1 MIDIK
6 DLRNRPDYYR
16 SSTEAKNGDPSV
28 VDQLLKKDEERR
40 AFIGAT
46 EDLRAEQNILSKK
59 IPTATAEEKAEL
71 LSSSKTLSDKY
82 KEHEARLSVIEK
94 EYMSLICQIPNPLH
108 ESVNVGK
115 TDEDNEVARV
125 VGEKPTFSFEPKE
138 HWELAEQHDLIDME
152 RGAKVSGNRFIYLKN
167 DLVLMEMALIN
178 WVLQKLAGKGFIPMI
193 PPYMVRERAMFGT
206 GYFPDAENGVY
217 VVNPEDE
224 NLYLTGTSEV
234 SLVNYH
240 DNETLDVKDLPLR
253 YVGFSTCFR
262 REAGSYGKDVKG
274 MLRVHQFEKVEMVSF
289 CHPDKSW
296 EEHEYMRTVEE
307 EIMSEL
313 ELPYQLLN
321 ICSGDLGGS
330 AAKKYDIEAWLP
342 GQGKYR
348 EMTSTSNTTDYQSRR
363 LNIRYRNEEGKVDL
377 LHILNGTA
385 TSMRPLIAIM
395 ENNQQ
400 EDGTIRI
407 PKVLVPFM
415 GGKEFIGKA

>member
-28 VDQLLKKDEERR
+28 VDAIIVKDEERR
-40 AFIGAT
+40 ALIGEK
-46 EDLRAEQNILSKK
+46 EDLRAQQNALSKQ
-59 IPTATAEEKAEL
+59 IPSASAEEKTDL
-71 LSSSKTLSDKY
+71 LSRSKILSDQY
-82 KEHEARLSVIEK
+82 KESEAKLEAVEA
-94 EYMSLICQIPNPLH
+94 EYMDLLCRIPNPVH
-108 ESVNVGK
+108 ESVTVGK

-125 VGEKPTFSFEPKE
+125 VGEKPDFGFEPKE
-138 HWELAEQHDLIDME
+138 HWELAEQHDLLDME
-152 RGAKVSGNRFIYLKN
+152 RGAKVSGSRFIYLKN

-178 WVLQKLAGKGFIPMI
+178 WVLQKLSGKGFIPMI

-224 NLYLTGTSEV
+224 NLYLIGTSEV

-240 DNETLDVKDLPLR
+240 DNEILEAKNLPLR
-253 YVGFSTCFR
+253 YVGFSPCFR

-296 EEHEYMRTVEE
+296 EEHEFMRTVEE
-307 EIMSEL
+307 EIMTEL

-342 GQGKYR
+342 GQEKYR

-363 LNIRYRNEEGKVDL
+363 LNIRYRNEDGKVDF

-400 EDGTIRI
+400 ADGSIKI

-415 GGKEFIGKA
+415 GGKEYIGKA